1 MRNSLT
7 IVLGTLCLF
16 LTSSFTFASDYTH
29 QFEDKNM
36 SFAWKVDGEN
46 LLVKMSAKTEGWVG
60 IGFNPTEK
68 MKDANFV
75 LGYVKK
81 GKAKIVD
88 EYGTSKTAHK
98 NDEKLGGT
106 TDAVLVAGTEEGG
119 VTTIEFSMPLKTDD
133 SNDQNLDVDGNTV
146 VLLAYGTG
154 RDSFKSKHKYRGTFN
169 VNLGSGEFT
178 KVGK

>member
-1 MRNSLT
+1 MRKSLVV
-7 IVLGTLCLF
+7 VLGTLCLL
-16 LTSSFTFASDYTH
+16 LTSSFASASGYTH
-29 QFEDKNM
+29 ELEDKKM

-46 LLVKMSAKTEGWVG
+46 LLVKMSAQTEGGGG
-60 IGFNPTEK
+60 IGFNSTEK

-81 GKAKIVD
+81 GKAKIID

-106 TDAVLVAGTEEGG
+106 TDAVLINGTEEGG
-119 VTTIEFSMPLKTDD
+119 VTTIEFSMPLKNDD
-133 SNDQNLDVDGNTV
+133 AKDQNLTVDGDTI
-146 VLLAYGTG
+146 VLLAYGSG
-154 RDSFKSKHKYRGTFN
+154 RDSFKSTHKYRGTFS